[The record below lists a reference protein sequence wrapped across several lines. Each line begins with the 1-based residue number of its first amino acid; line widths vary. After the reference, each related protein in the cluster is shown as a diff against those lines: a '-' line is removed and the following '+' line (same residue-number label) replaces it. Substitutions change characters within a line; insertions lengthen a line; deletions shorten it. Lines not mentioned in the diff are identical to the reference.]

1 MSKRDCYEVL
11 GVSKT
16 TSDKEI
22 KKAYKKLAM
31 KYHPDRNPDNP
42 VAQEKFREV
51 KDAYEILSDPEKREQ
66 YNDFGHSAFEN
77 GQARG
82 RGGFGQGGFGQGG
95 DFNDMFGDMFGQRH
109 QQRQQPRRPQPKNGS
124 DIILKVELTLEECV
138 EGCTKEVR
146 LPNTTNPLGVVIPAG
161 INQGQRVRVAGQGNP
176 GTLGAPRGD
185 LFVEVELLEHEFFVR
200 KGNDLYCDL
209 ATNFPTATIGGTAKA
224 RTFTGHIN
232 LKIPAGTQAGRKFRI
247 KGRGVKAMNSDSVGD
262 LIYNVVIPT
271 PTELTDQ
278 QHKLLAELAELMA

>member
-66 YNDFGHSAFEN
+66 YDDFGHSAFEN
-77 GQARG
+77 GQPRG
-82 RGGFGQGGFGQGG
+82 H
-95 DFNDMFGDMFGQRH
+95 MFGQRH
-109 QQRQQPRRPQPKNGS
+109 QQRQEPRRPQPKNGS

-209 ATNFPTATIGGTAKA
+209 ETNFPTAAIGGTAKA
-224 RTFTGHIN
+224 STFTGYIN

-247 KGRGVKAMNSDSVGD
+247 KGRGIKAMNSDAVGD
-262 LIYNVVIPT
+262 LIYTVVIPT
-271 PTELTDQ
+271 PTELTEQ
-278 QHKLLAELAELMA
+278 QQKLLSELAESMA

>member
-66 YNDFGHSAFEN
+66 YDDFGHSAFEN

-109 QQRQQPRRPQPKNGS
+109 QQRQEPRRPQPKNGS

-209 ATNFPTATIGGTAKA
+209 ETNFPTAAIGGTAKA
-224 RTFTGHIN
+224 STFTGYIN

-247 KGRGVKAMNSDSVGD
+247 KGRGIKAMNSDAVGD
-262 LIYNVVIPT
+262 LIYTVVIPT
-271 PTELTDQ
+271 PTELTEQ
-278 QHKLLAELAELMA
+278 QQKLLTELAESMA